1 MAESESGADKSEEPT
16 SKRLEEAR
24 KKGQI
29 ARSKELSTLAVTFG
43 GAAALLIF
51 GAQMGKAMLDM
62 MRGNFALPRAVL
74 QDEGSMVRH
83 LLATGMEALLVLQPF
98 FIVMLIASVI
108 GPVAL
113 GGWLFSSEALQPK
126 FSRMNP
132 LQGLK
137 RMFSA
142 HALVEL
148 LKALAKFVIILLVAL
163 LVLKA
168 DQDDLLAIANEP
180 VEAAILHAMW
190 VAGWSL
196 LWMAC
201 GLILIAAVDVPFQL
215 WDTKQKLMMTKQEV
229 KDEYKDSEG
238 KPEVKSKIRQLQR
251 QMAERRMMQQVPEAD
266 VVITNPTH
274 FAVALKYDP
283 EKGNAPLLLAKGGD
297 FLALK
302 IREIAQEHRVTL
314 LESPALARAVY
325 YSTEVDQE
333 IPAGLYLAVA
343 QVLAYV
349 YQLKQFRAGK
359 GKRPGPLPDLPIPAD
374 LRRDE

>member
-16 SKRLEEAR
+16 GKRLEEAR

-43 GAAALLIF
+43 GAAALLSF
-51 GAQMGKAMLDM
+51 GADMGLTMLDM
-62 MRGNFALPRAVL
+62 MRGNFSLPREVL
-74 QDEGSMVRH
+74 LDDSAMARH
-83 LLATGMEALLVLQPF
+83 LLATGMEALRALQPF
-98 FIVMLIASVI
+98 LIVMLIAAIV

-113 GGWLFSSEALQPK
+113 GGWLFSAEALQPK

-132 LQGLK
+132 LAGLK
-137 RMFSA
+137 RMFSTK
-142 HALVEL
+142 ALVEL
-148 LKALAKFVIILLVAL
+148 LKALAKFVIILMVAL
-163 LVLKA
+163 AVLKS
-168 DQDDLLAIANEP
+168 DQQDLLAIANEP
-180 VEAAILHAMW
+180 VESAILHALQ

-283 EKGNAPLLLAKGGD
+283 ANGNAPMLLAKGGD

-302 IREIAQEHRVTL
+302 IREIAQEHKVTL

-359 GKRPGPLPDLPIPAD
+359 GKRPDALRDLPIPPD

>member
-74 QDEGSMVRH
+74 QDEGAMVRH

-137 RMFSA
+137 R
-142 HALVEL
+142 
-148 LKALAKFVIILLVAL
+148 
-163 LVLKA
+163 
-168 DQDDLLAIANEP
+168 
-180 VEAAILHAMW
+180 
-190 VAGWSL
+190 
-196 LWMAC
+196 
-201 GLILIAAVDVPFQL
+201 
-215 WDTKQKLMMTKQEV
+215 
-229 KDEYKDSEG
+229 
-238 KPEVKSKIRQLQR
+238 
-251 QMAERRMMQQVPEAD
+251 
-266 VVITNPTH
+266 
-274 FAVALKYDP
+274 
-283 EKGNAPLLLAKGGD
+283 
-297 FLALK
+297 
-302 IREIAQEHRVTL
+302 
-314 LESPALARAVY
+314 
-325 YSTEVDQE
+325 
-333 IPAGLYLAVA
+333 
-343 QVLAYV
+343 
-349 YQLKQFRAGK
+349 
-359 GKRPGPLPDLPIPAD
+359 
-374 LRRDE
+374 

>member
-16 SKRLEEAR
+16 GKRLEEAR

-29 ARSKELSTLAVTFG
+29 ARSRELSTLAVTMA
-43 GAAALLIF
+43 GAAALLMY
-51 GAQMGKAMLDM
+51 GADMGQAMMDM
-62 MRGNFALPRAVL
+62 MRGNFSLSRETL
-74 QDEGSMVRH
+74 LEEGAMARH
-83 LLATGMEALLVLQPF
+83 LLRTGMEALKALQPF
-98 FIVMLIASVI
+98 FIVLLIASII
-108 GPVAL
+108 GNVAL
-113 GGWLFSSEALQPK
+113 GGWLFSGEALMPK

-132 LQGLK
+132 LEGLK
-137 RMFSA
+137 RMFSTK
-142 HALVEL
+142 ALVEL
-148 LKALAKFVIILLVAL
+148 LKALGKFVVILMVAL
-163 LVLKA
+163 FVLKS
-168 DQDDLLAIANEP
+168 DQDDLLAIANES
-180 VEAAILHAMW
+180 VESAILHAMD
-190 VAGWSL
+190 VTGWSL
-196 LWMAC
+196 IWLAC
-201 GLILIAAVDVPFQL
+201 GLILIAALDVPFQL

-283 EKGNAPLLLAKGGD
+283 EKGNAPLLVAKGGD

-325 YSTEVDQE
+325 YSTEVDHE

-359 GKRPGPLPDLPIPAD
+359 GKRPSPLGSLSIPPD